1 MASFS
6 ALNLRRAFSSSAKRS
21 TWTSSPSPSALS
33 TRLPPP
39 RLWPLKRSPR
49 EALKS
54 ERGWRELRDQV
65 YRAVAEWHRQCFGR
79 RPWSEVEV
87 VNRHE
92 EYAAMCQ
99 LYRLVKEELGD
110 KASLYA
116 SDFSLR
122 CVF

>member
-1 MASFS
+1 M
-6 ALNLRRAFSSSAKRS
+6 
-21 TWTSSPSPSALS
+21 
-33 TRLPPP
+33 
-39 RLWPLKRSPR
+39 
-49 EALKS
+49 
-54 ERGWRELRDQV
+54 
-65 YRAVAEWHRQCFGR
+65 
-79 RPWSEVEV
+79 EV